1 VKRILS
7 NKKAQVGET
16 LTWMI
21 STIIILVLLII
32 FVYSTLAFAK
42 AKNIKTSSID
52 FGKAD
57 SSDKINWMNLK
68 SEIAFSINDQN
79 EKVIREWI
87 NEVKE
92 E

>member
-1 VKRILS
+1 MKRILN

-21 STIIILVLLII
+21 STIIILVLLIV

-42 AKNIKTSSID
+42 AKNIETSSID

-57 SSDKINWMNLK
+57 SSEKINWMYSK
-68 SEIAFSINDQN
+68 SELAFSMNNQN
-79 EKVIREWI
+79 ENVIRGWI
-87 NEVKE
+87 NEATE